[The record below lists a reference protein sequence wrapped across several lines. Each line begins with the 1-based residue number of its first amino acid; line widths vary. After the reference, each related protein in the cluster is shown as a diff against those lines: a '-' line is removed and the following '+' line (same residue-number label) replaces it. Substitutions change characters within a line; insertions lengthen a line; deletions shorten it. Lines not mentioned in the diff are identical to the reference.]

1 MYASLRNRRLRVR
14 GSDGFGM
21 VELLAAMVVLAIG
34 ILALFAMFQSSST
47 QLRRAAITSTAS
59 ALADSQMERFR
70 AVRYDTIGLDAAD
83 VAAADATYT
92 GQSDGAFM
100 AISSPTNQ
108 VNSTV
113 VIPKCPG
120 SPCTETVPTE
130 QVTGA
135 DGRPYRVDTY
145 ITWKAITSQAGV
157 AGRNV
162 KLVTIVVRDA
172 ATNRIYARVS
182 SSFDQLTGI

>member
-1 MYASLRNRRLRVR
+1 MI
-14 GSDGFGM
+14 
-21 VELLAAMVVLAIG
+21 ELLAAMVIMAIG

-47 QLRRAAITSTAS
+47 QLRRAAITSTAA

-70 AVRYDTIGLDAAD
+70 AVRYDTIGLAEAD
-83 VAAADATYT
+83 VAAADSVYS
-92 GQSDGAFM
+92 GESDGAYM
-100 AISSPTNQ
+100 AVSSPTNQ

-113 VIPKCPG
+113 VLAKCPA
-120 SPCTETVPTE
+120 SPCTETEPTE

-135 DGRPYRVDTY
+135 DGRTYRVDTY

-162 KLVTIVVRDA
+162 KLVTLVVRDST
-172 ATNRIYARVS
+172 TNRIYARVS

>member
-1 MYASLRNRRLRVR
+1 
-14 GSDGFGM
+14 
-21 VELLAAMVVLAIG
+21 
-34 ILALFAMFQSSST
+34 
-47 QLRRAAITSTAS
+47 
-59 ALADSQMERFR
+59 
-70 AVRYDTIGLDAAD
+70 
-83 VAAADATYT
+83 T

-120 SPCTETVPTE
+120 SPCTDTVPTE